1 MEKIIH
7 VSLLVLTACLAVF
20 VAVLSLQNG
29 EKNTVD
35 TVKEPTSLGGFE
47 SQIVYVAS
55 TTETYFH
62 QAGGT
67 RTATT
72 TLLTID
78 GLKSAEKIGLSV
90 TVGNATNSPGTIYIL
105 PQVSTDAITWKVL
118 AGLHTPNGAAGAFVS
133 DINLGNGSTT
143 QFVYAPGLGTTSV
156 LTWFD
161 TPVLGTGAGS
171 SAYMR
176 FQVWTTGTSSVLLEG
191 YKLLK

>member
-1 MEKIIH
+1 MDKIIN
-7 VSLLVLTACLAVF
+7 VSLLVITTTLVVF
-20 VAVLSLQNG
+20 IAVLSNEND
-29 EKNTVD
+29 EKSK
-35 TVKEPTSLGGFE
+35 VKEPISLGGFE
-47 SQIVYVAS
+47 SQIVRVAS
-55 TTETYFH
+55 STGTYFH
-62 QAGGT
+62 QASGT

-72 TLLTID
+72 TLLTIE
-78 GLKSAEKIGLSV
+78 GLKSSEKIGLSV
-90 TVGNATNSPGTIYIL
+90 TIQNATNTPGTIYIL
-105 PQVSTDAITWKVL
+105 PQVSTDAVEWKVL

-133 DINLGNGSTT
+133 DLDLGNGSTT
-143 QFVYAPGLGTTSV
+143 QFIYIPNSQGTTSV